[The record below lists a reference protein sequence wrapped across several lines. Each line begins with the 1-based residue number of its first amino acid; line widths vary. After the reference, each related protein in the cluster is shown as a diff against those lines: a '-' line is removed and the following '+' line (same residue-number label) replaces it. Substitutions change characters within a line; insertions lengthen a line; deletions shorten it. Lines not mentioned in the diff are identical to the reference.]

1 MTRNQKYYRR
11 GKAKAEQLAIEFQM
25 YLSDYDNRWDEDSKW
40 GWYSVWEWTEYFR
53 KIGKRFGLLRE
64 FRENAII

>member
-11 GKAKAEQLAIEFQM
+11 GKEKARALAIEWQYRFAM
-25 YLSDYDNRWDEDSKW
+25 GELDTFGEDY
-40 GWYSVWEWTEYFR
+40 YFCIWEWADYFR
-53 KIGKRFGLLRE
+53 KLGRRFGLTRE